1 MTAQQVTRSRSQTT
15 PGSATPRLYIFIIQ
29 QIYQQ
34 LGQDSDD
41 GRYLGPKA
49 LCLDCCVKIFFFMTV
64 WQVRRFRLARDGL
77 FIQPEHQP
85 GMGGTVERFVQPV
98 MGQEI
103 SFRSKIKRKPAWFG
117 TGPAIIL
124 RGPFWSILYIII

>member
-1 MTAQQVTRSRSQTT
+1 MLPGPGLKEPQVQM
-15 PGSATPRLYIFIIQ
+15 ATPRLYIFIIQ

-34 LGQDSDD
+34 LGQDSED
-41 GRYLGPKA
+41 GRFLGPKA
-49 LCLDCCVKIFFFMTV
+49 LWLDCCVKIFFFMTV
-64 WQVRRFRLARDGL
+64 WQARRRFRLARDGM

-103 SFRSKIKRKPAWFG
+103 SVRSKIKRKSAWFG

-124 RGPFWSILYIII
+124 SGPFLSILYIII